1 MLRISLILGAIAALA
16 DVAGGFVLVRAK
28 GVERF
33 LRYFVA
39 LGAGFLMATAVL
51 EMMPESLKQSQ
62 SLAPVLIM
70 SGYCVVHLL
79 EHTINA
85 HFHYGEET
93 HISEFVSH
101 RTGYSVRASL
111 RLALFLGLLV
121 VPAIAMFHWMTIV
134 LNAGNSYERAR
145 ALDIFNP
152 SSLGIIGWIFLFLAF
167 LNRPKKGKEL
177 FLAFLNRPKKGEE
190 IQTSEFV
197 SHRTGYSV
205 LVGLSVHALFDG
217 VAIGSGFVISN
228 WLGWLIF
235 LAIFLHK
242 APEGFTMASVM
253 LASGRSR
260 AAAFYSAVVLAA
272 ATLAGVLVIGVS
284 PSLVLYGLPLSA
296 GVALYVA
303 ATDLVPEVNREP
315 GIRMALVFFAGVGGF
330 LLLRLL
336 LPAL

>member
-28 GVERF
+28 GVERY

-51 EMMPESLKQSQ
+51 EMIPESLKQSQ

-70 SGYCVVHLL
+70 AGYCVVHLL

-85 HFHYGEET
+85 HFHFGEET
-93 HISEFVSH
+93 HTGEFVSH
-101 RTGYSVRASL
+101 HT
-111 RLALFLGLLV
+111 
-121 VPAIAMFHWMTIV
+121 
-134 LNAGNSYERAR
+134 GNSV
-145 ALDIFNP
+145 
-152 SSLGIIGWIFLFLAF
+152 LA
-167 LNRPKKGKEL
+167 
-177 FLAFLNRPKKGEE
+177 
-190 IQTSEFV
+190 
-197 SHRTGYSV
+197 
-205 LVGLSVHALFDG
+205 GLSVHALFDG
-217 VAIGSGFVISN
+217 VAIGSGFVVSN

-260 AAAFYSAVVLAA
+260 SAAFYSAVALAA
-272 ATLAGVLVIGVS
+272 ATLAGVLVIGMA
-284 PSLVLYGLPLSA
+284 PGLVLYGLPISA

-330 LLLRLL
+330 LLLRML

>member
-1 MLRISLILGAIAALA
+1 LLRISLILGAIAALA

-28 GVERF
+28 GVERY

-51 EMMPESLKQSQ
+51 EMIPEGLRQSPR
-62 SLAPVLIM
+62 LGPVLIM
-70 SGYCVVHLL
+70 VGYCVVHLL

-85 HFHYGEET
+85 HFHFGEET
-93 HISEFVSH
+93 HTGEFVSRH
-101 RTGYSVRASL
+101 T
-111 RLALFLGLLV
+111 
-121 VPAIAMFHWMTIV
+121 
-134 LNAGNSYERAR
+134 GNSV
-145 ALDIFNP
+145 
-152 SSLGIIGWIFLFLAF
+152 LA
-167 LNRPKKGKEL
+167 
-177 FLAFLNRPKKGEE
+177 
-190 IQTSEFV
+190 
-197 SHRTGYSV
+197 
-205 LVGLSVHALFDG
+205 GLSVHALFDG
-217 VAIGSGFVISN
+217 VAIGSGFAVNSS
-228 WLGWLIF
+228 LGWLIF
-235 LAIFLHK
+235 LAILLHK

-272 ATLAGVLVIGVS
+272 ATLAGVLVIGLA
-284 PSLVLYGLPLSA
+284 PGLVMYGLPLSA